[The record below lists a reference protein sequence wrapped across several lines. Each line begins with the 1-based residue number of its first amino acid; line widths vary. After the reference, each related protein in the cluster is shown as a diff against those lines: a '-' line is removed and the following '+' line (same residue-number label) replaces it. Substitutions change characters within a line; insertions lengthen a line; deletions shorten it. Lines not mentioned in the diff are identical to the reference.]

1 VKYSVVAIVSLV
13 SVALA
18 IARPLLQTPDS
29 LDIYVIDVEGGK
41 STLVVSPSK
50 ESLLIDT
57 GDIGEGARRDAGR
70 IMAAAREAGLQ
81 RIDHLVTT
89 HWHRDHIG
97 AMALVAQ
104 HLPILEFIDHGA
116 TVQHQAEVDA
126 FLQQTYPALHANA
139 KHTVVSAGDIIR
151 LSDVDVRVVTS
162 AGKTIRTPLA
172 GTRTPNPYCDG
183 FNRQPIDKTENS
195 QSIGIHLTFGRFRAL
210 DLGDLTVNKEFELM
224 CPTNP
229 VGTVDLFMVSHHGQ
243 ASSNSEVLVHALE
256 ARVAVM
262 NNGTRKGGQPQV
274 MKALHT
280 APGLEDLWQLHF
292 SQLSGQEYSAPGL
305 FIANRVDEPQHTVP
319 LAPMPVPRPG
329 EGGPPPAHNGTAYW
343 IKISA
348 HQDGS
353 FAVTNTRNGFSK
365 IYSARRE

>member
-18 IARPLLQTPDS
+18 TARPLSQTPDS

-57 GDIGEGARRDAGR
+57 GNIGEGARRDAGR

-116 TVQHQAEVDA
+116 NVQHQPEVDA

-151 LSDVDVRVVTS
+151 LSDVDVRVVAS

-195 QSIGIHLTFGRFRAL
+195 QSIGNHLAFGRFRAL

-329 EGGPPPAHNGTAYW
+329 EGVPPPAHNGMAYW

-365 IYSARRE
+365 VYRARRE